1 MMDQSLHGGLHL
13 SSGGR
18 DTLRIVGPH
27 VSLRHLIETLL
38 YDTKTLPHLG
48 HPHQISVIAVSVAA
62 HGNIEIHQIVGIV
75 RLGLSQIVL
84 DT

>member
-1 MMDQSLHGGLHL
+1 MRL
-13 SSGGR
+13 SPA
-18 DTLRIVGPH
+18 DLV
-27 VSLRHLIETLL
+27 ETLL
-38 YDTKTLPHLG
+38 NDAETLSHLR
-48 HPHQISVIAVSVAA
+48 HPHQISVVTVSVAA